1 MTIPKLRRFWFRF
14 RDLPNFSAVG
24 LGCGVTA
31 RDYDDAIDILV
42 STVFRGQAMPPIASV
57 IEDIDISTLDQG
69 HVVPNMEVPVFR
81 GVWFPQ
87 GYMESH
93 GPLET

>member
-1 MTIPKLRRFWFRF
+1 VAVPKLRRFWFRF
-14 RDLPNFSAVG
+14 RSLPKFSAVG

-31 RDYDDAIDILV
+31 RDYDDAIDILG
-42 STVFRGQAMPPIASV
+42 STVFRGQAMPPIATV
-57 IEDIDISTLDQG
+57 IEDVDISTLDQG
-69 HVVPNMEVPVFR
+69 HVVLNMEVPVFR

-87 GYMESH
+87 GYMETH